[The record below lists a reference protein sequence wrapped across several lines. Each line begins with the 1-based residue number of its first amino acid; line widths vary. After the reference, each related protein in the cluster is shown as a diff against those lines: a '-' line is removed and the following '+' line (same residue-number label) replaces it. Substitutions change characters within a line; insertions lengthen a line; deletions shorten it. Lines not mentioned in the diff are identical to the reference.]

1 MSTLVAQTEQ
11 ELRRVLADAA
21 AAAAAAGELPEA
33 QLPAYT
39 VEIPADRKNGDLAV
53 NAAMVSARAFRKA
66 PRAIAE
72 ILQKY
77 LQLDS
82 TCLERAE
89 VAGPGFMNFF
99 LSPAFYGGVVED
111 ILDKGADYGRSDF
124 GAGQKVMVEFV
135 SANPTGPMH
144 MGNARGGAL
153 GDCLAAVLDV
163 AGFDVAREFYVND
176 AGNQIEKFAL
186 SLDVRYQQIFK
197 GEEAVILPEDAYH
210 GDDIKEHA
218 KGFAAIHGDKF
229 IDADEAV
236 RREALVAY
244 ALPLNIDK
252 MHRDMAKYRIVY
264 DKWFHESV
272 LHKDGDVKAVIDL
285 LTEKGLTYEKDGA
298 V

>member
-89 VAGPGFMNFF
+89 IAGPGFMNFF
-99 LSPAFYGGVVED
+99 L
-111 ILDKGADYGRSDF
+111 
-124 GAGQKVMVEFV
+124 
-135 SANPTGPMH
+135 
-144 MGNARGGAL
+144 
-153 GDCLAAVLDV
+153 
-163 AGFDVAREFYVND
+163 
-176 AGNQIEKFAL
+176 
-186 SLDVRYQQIFK
+186 
-197 GEEAVILPEDAYH
+197 
-210 GDDIKEHA
+210 
-218 KGFAAIHGDKF
+218 
-229 IDADEAV
+229 
-236 RREALVAY
+236 
-244 ALPLNIDK
+244 
-252 MHRDMAKYRIVY
+252 
-264 DKWFHESV
+264 
-272 LHKDGDVKAVIDL
+272 
-285 LTEKGLTYEKDGA
+285 
-298 V
+298 